1 MSGGSQ
7 YLYGDD
13 PVEINAGRATTRL
26 TVANTGDRAV
36 QIGSHYH
43 FFEANRALSFDRE
56 AAYGMHLD
64 IPSGTAVRFEPG
76 DTREVDLC
84 AFGGTRRLVGFAG
97 LVNGGLTA
105 PDTRR
110 TALRRAADQGFR
122 DAPAGVGAG
131 VPADTPAVVPTVSLT
146 NAPMT
151 EPSAVPTTAPTTD
164 PATALAT
171 VPPTASANDEN
182 EGADA

>member
-1 MSGGSQ
+1 MSGGAK

-13 PVEINAGRATTRL
+13 PIEINAGRARTTL

-43 FFEANRALSFDRE
+43 FFEANRALRFDRE

-76 DTREVDLC
+76 DTREVGLC

-97 LVNGGLTA
+97 LVDGGLSA

-110 TALRRAADQGFR
+110 AALRRADELGF
-122 DAPAGVGAG
+122 
-131 VPADTPAVVPTVSLT
+131 
-146 NAPMT
+146 
-151 EPSAVPTTAPTTD
+151 
-164 PATALAT
+164 
-171 VPPTASANDEN
+171 EN
-182 EGADA
+182 EPHTENKGADA

>member
-1 MSGGSQ
+1 MSGGA

-13 PVEINAGRATTRL
+13 PVEINPGRAKVSL

-43 FFEANRALSFDRE
+43 FFEANRALRFDRE

-76 DTREVDLC
+76 DTREVELC

-97 LVNGGLTA
+97 LVNGGLNA
-105 PDTRR
+105 EDTRR
-110 TALRRAADQGFR
+110 AALRRAARRGF
-122 DAPAGVGAG
+122 AGTSGDF
-131 VPADTPAVVPTVSLT
+131 DT
-146 NAPMT
+146 
-151 EPSAVPTTAPTTD
+151 
-164 PATALAT
+164 
-171 VPPTASANDEN
+171 EN
-182 EGADA
+182 EGTDN

>member
-1 MSGGSQ
+1 MSGGAH

-13 PVEINAGRATTRL
+13 PIEINAGRATARL

-76 DTREVDLC
+76 DTREVGLC

-97 LVNGGLTA
+97 LVDGGLAA

-110 TALRRAADQGFR
+110 TALRRATELGFGNTPAA
-122 DAPAGVGAG
+122 APENAPTGALPTALTGALPGALAGVRT
-131 VPADTPAVVPTVSLT
+131 DT
-146 NAPMT
+146 
-151 EPSAVPTTAPTTD
+151 SAK
-164 PATALAT
+164 
-171 VPPTASANDEN
+171 ASVNGSAKASTNDET